1 MKGVV
6 IHKFWSDDFDMD
18 LLRVFPNLPMLL
30 GATAAIE
37 LWTVGHESYGR
48 LNHPTCWDTPHGLT
62 AFFWFQP
69 PELVRNA
76 HGWFWLDGGYVGN
89 DQALRATWLEVLRDC
104 WAHQYAISLEGRIV
118 WDSHCKSSSC
128 DWYADHAVLVCGESE
143 ITTTSVQAKA
153 VAAAALLEAL
163 APLDSIGKVYVLGT
177 LTARGIR
184 PEPPTVAVSGETV
197 TLAYASLAALQNWPR
212 ETLRDVALVVQV
224 CHAPG
229 VEVPAVTVREGADRA
244 IPAALRK
251 WIE

>member
-69 PELVRNA
+69 PQLRRDA

-89 DQALRATWLEVLRDC
+89 DQALRATWLEALRDC

-118 WDSHCKSSSC
+118 WDSQPMWLDFERIMYVTRGWATGDISGNRNK
-128 DWYADHAVLVCGESE
+128 VLRS
-143 ITTTSVQAKA
+143 ILKA
-153 VAAAALLEAL
+153 NRRFAGLIEGHGRRL
-163 APLDSIGKVYVLGT
+163 A
-177 LTARGIR
+177 
-184 PEPPTVAVSGETV
+184 
-197 TLAYASLAALQNWPR
+197 
-212 ETLRDVALVVQV
+212 
-224 CHAPG
+224 
-229 VEVPAVTVREGADRA
+229 
-244 IPAALRK
+244 
-251 WIE
+251 